1 MKTKIT
7 ILKHAFLM
15 VIIGFSMTIKGYS
28 QTLQTPSEG
37 KSLVYFVRSN
47 GTGAL
52 INFKFF
58 DGEKYLGKFNGVKY
72 FIYECDP
79 GEHVFWASSE
89 NRSFVEAELESGK
102 VYFMEVRPTPGA
114 IKSAVKLVPISPDN
128 EKGMKR
134 INKFISKKAPYDL
147 DSKDFS
153 DEAEDLDFFIGN
165 GMKKYNS
172 DKEKDK
178 NIAKMPSNYAIN

>member
-1 MKTKIT
+1 MKTKLSYLKLVILILVISSLSSVQGFSQ
-7 ILKHAFLM
+7 ILK
-15 VIIGFSMTIKGYS
+15 
-28 QTLQTPSEG
+28 TPSEG

-58 DGEKYLGKFNGVKY
+58 DGEKYLGKFNGMKY

-89 NRSFVEAELESGK
+89 NRSFVEANLESGK
-102 VYFMEVRPTPGA
+102 VYFIEVRPMPGA
-114 IKSAVKLVPISPDN
+114 LKAAVKLVPVAPDN
-128 EKGMKR
+128 VKSMKKIEKL
-134 INKFISKKAPYDL
+134 IAKKEPFEM

-153 DEAEDLDFFIGN
+153 DEAEDLGFFISN
-165 GMKKYNS
+165 SIKKYNS
-172 DKEKDK
+172 DKEKNK
-178 NIAKMPSNYAIN
+178 AISQMPSNYFHK